1 VEIALDTL
9 KGNLELFGL
18 EAIAGLLASARKT
31 GALRVAVDGLN
42 GRLFFVDG
50 ALVYATTRKLD
61 GSVNDLRG
69 RGIEVRERRRNWSL
83 SLPELLRHQI
93 TDVIVRILRR
103 SGGEFEFDEGVTT
116 TALPPGRTLSFNA
129 SEMIHRAEER
139 LEEWREIEEAIPDS
153 SVKYRLTPDL
163 PSDMFEVTVDARMW
177 TFLAAVGDGASAGDI
192 AERLRIFEFPAAQKM
207 AEYVRRGMLVPLD
220 AEVAAQA
227 LRDARATRSAFAP
240 DETEAADEAV
250 EAEPAQV
257 RIVMVANADDG
268 DAVDEPAGPAQSVE
282 TSTDHS
288 VTSTDGDDTMDG
300 GESEA
305 LIDAADEPAGDE
317 MAADESPTD
326 QPAED
331 VSADETDDR
340 STGGLY
346 AVHDEPEM
354 ATDAVEDAS
363 ALEPVAERAHDDF
376 ENAPLPQVPAP
387 PPWGP
392 PDPAGEAQG

>member
-1 VEIALDTL
+1 LDTL

-69 RGIEVRERRRNWSL
+69 RGTEVRERRRNWSL

-129 SEMIHRAEER
+129 LEMIHRAEER

-163 PSDMFEVTVDARMW
+163 PSGMFEVTVDARMW

-220 AEVAAQA
+220 AEEAAEA
-227 LRDARATRSAFAP
+227 LREARATRNAL
-240 DETEAADEAV
+240 AADETAAD
-250 EAEPAQV
+250 ESGDTEPAQV
-257 RIVMVANADDG
+257 RIVMVPNADDIDTG
-268 DAVDEPAGPAQSVE
+268 DEPAAGGEQVDM
-282 TSTDHS
+282 STDAS
-288 VTSTDGDDTMDG
+288 SAFTAADDESARELDTRSTGALYAVYDEPETPDASI
-300 GESEA
+300 ESA
-305 LIDAADEPAGDE
+305 TLDPAPAGADEPE
-317 MAADESPTD
+317 
-326 QPAED
+326 
-331 VSADETDDR
+331 
-340 STGGLY
+340 
-346 AVHDEPEM
+346 H
-354 ATDAVEDAS
+354 AS
-363 ALEPVAERAHDDF
+363 GEF

-387 PPWGP
+387 PPWEPAG
-392 PDPAGEAQG
+392 PAGEAQG